1 MFDLNVYRLVQTN
14 TLNNKTRLI
23 NFNIMTDTKSNNGLK
38 VIAGLLGVILLGTI
52 IYTVS
57 LYQDKKKTTDALTQ
71 QKDLVVEDLNSLKS
85 EYDKAIL
92 ESNAT
97 NEELVNAR
105 DRIAQYI
112 DSVKTMKADI
122 SSLYRYRNQVN
133 ILTKERE
140 ELLSKIDELTKS
152 NTMIAMQRDSTFV
165 ELTKQTV
172 FNDSL
177 VVQNT
182 QLADVV
188 EKGSAL
194 NLSRFTVDAVKE
206 RNSGKLVSTS
216 RANGTDKFKICF
228 TVADNV
234 IAQAGDREFF
244 LEVLDPQGNVLGE
257 SYSKSNASGS
267 SVTYSKGTNFYYEN
281 KSLDV
286 CDFINKPAGDFQKG
300 NYMVNV
306 YDDKL
311 KLLGTSKFTLK

>member
-1 MFDLNVYRLVQTN
+1 
-14 TLNNKTRLI
+14 
-23 NFNIMTDTKSNNGLK
+23 MTETKNNNGLK
-38 VIAGLLGVILLGTI
+38 VLAGLLGVVLLGTI

-57 LYQDKKKTTDALTQ
+57 LYQDKKKTETVLTQ
-71 QKDLVVEDLNSLKS
+71 EKQLVVEDLNSLKS

-97 NEELVNAR
+97 NEELVSAR
-105 DRIAQYI
+105 DNIAKYI

-122 SSLYRYRNQVN
+122 TSLARYRRQVGV
-133 ILTKERE
+133 LKAERE
-140 ELLSKIDELTKS
+140 QLLAQVDSLTRS
-152 NTMIAMQRDSTFV
+152 NSFIAMQRDSTYV
-165 ELTKQTV
+165 ELEKQTV

-194 NLSRFTVDAVKE
+194 NLSKFKIDAVKE
-206 RNSGKLVSTS
+206 RTSGKLVSTS
-216 RANGTDKFKICF
+216 RATRTDKFKICF

-234 IAQAGDREFF
+234 IAEAGDREFF
-244 LEVLDPQGNVLGE
+244 VEVLDPQGNVLGE
-257 SYSKSNASGS
+257 SYSKTNEGGA

-286 CDFINKPAGDFQKG
+286 CDYINKPAGDFQKG

-306 YDDKL
+306 YDDGL
-311 KLLGTSKFTLK
+311 KLLATSKFTLK

>member
-1 MFDLNVYRLVQTN
+1 
-14 TLNNKTRLI
+14 
-23 NFNIMTDTKSNNGLK
+23 MTETKNNNGLK
-38 VIAGLLGVILLGTI
+38 VLAGLLGVVLLGTI

-57 LYQDKKKTTDALTQ
+57 LYQDKKKTETVLTQ
-71 QKDLVVEDLNSLKS
+71 EKELVVEDLNSLKS

-97 NEELVNAR
+97 NEELVSAR
-105 DRIAQYI
+105 DNIAKYI

-122 SSLYRYRNQVN
+122 STLSRYRRQVGV
-133 ILTKERE
+133 LKAERE
-140 ELLSKIDELTKS
+140 QLLAQVDSLTRS
-152 NTMIAMQRDSTFV
+152 NTFIAMQRDSTYV
-165 ELTKQTV
+165 ELEKQTV

-194 NLSRFTVDAVKE
+194 NLSKFNVDAVKE
-206 RNSGKLVSTS
+206 RTSGKLVSTS
-216 RANGTDKFKICF
+216 RATRTDKFKICF

-234 IAQAGDREFF
+234 IAEAGDREFF
-244 LEVLDPQGNVLGE
+244 VEVLDPQGNVLGK
-257 SYSKSNASGS
+257 SYSKTNEGGA

-286 CDFINKPAGDFQKG
+286 CDYINKPSGDFQKG

-306 YDDKL
+306 YDDGL

>member
-1 MFDLNVYRLVQTN
+1 MAEEKN
-14 TLNNKTRLI
+14 
-23 NFNIMTDTKSNNGLK
+23 NNGLK
-38 VIAGLLGVILLGTI
+38 VIAGLLGVFLLGTI

-57 LYQDKKKTTDALTQ
+57 LYQDKQKTTAVLTQ
-71 QKDLVVEDLNSLKS
+71 EKQLVVEDLNSLKS
-85 EYDKAIL
+85 EYDKAIM

-97 NEELVNAR
+97 NEELVTAR
-105 DRIAQYI
+105 DNIAKYL

-122 SSLYRYRNQVN
+122 ATLYRYRNQVSV
-133 ILTKERE
+133 LKKERE
-140 ELLSKIDELTKS
+140 HLLKQVDSLTRS
-152 NTMIAMQRDSTFV
+152 NTFIAMQRDSTYV
-165 ELTKQTV
+165 ELEKQNV

-182 QLADVV
+182 QLADAV

-194 NLSRFTVDAVKE
+194 NLSKFSVDAVKE
-206 RNSGKLVSTS
+206 RKSGKMVSTS
-216 RANGTDKFKICF
+216 RANRTDKFKVCF

-244 LEVLDPQGNVLGE
+244 IEVLDPQGNVLGE
-257 SYSKSNASGS
+257 SYNKSNDDGASI
-267 SVTYSKGTNFYYEN
+267 TYSKGTSFYYEN

-286 CDFINKPAGDFQKG
+286 CDFINKPTGDFQKG

-306 YDDKL
+306 YDDRL

>member
-1 MFDLNVYRLVQTN
+1 
-14 TLNNKTRLI
+14 
-23 NFNIMTDTKSNNGLK
+23 MTETKSNNGLK
-38 VIAGLLGVILLGTI
+38 VLAGLLGVVLLGVI

-57 LYQDKKKTTDALTQ
+57 LYQEKKKNEAVLSSE
-71 QKDLVVEDLNSLKS
+71 KELVVEDLNSLKS

-97 NEELVNAR
+97 NEELVSAR
-105 DRIAQYI
+105 DNIAKYI

-122 SSLYRYRNQVN
+122 SSLSRYRRQVSV
-133 ILTKERE
+133 LKAERAQ
-140 ELLSKIDELTKS
+140 LLKQVDSLKTS
-152 NTMIAMQRDSTFV
+152 NTLIAMQRDSTYT
-165 ELTKQTV
+165 ELEKQTV

-194 NLSRFTVDAVKE
+194 NLNTFNVDAVKE
-206 RNSGKLVSTS
+206 RKSGKLVSTS
-216 RANGTDKFKICF
+216 RAKSTDKFKICF
-228 TVADNV
+228 T
-234 IAQAGDREFF
+234 IAKNSIAGAGDREFF

-257 SYSKSNASGS
+257 SYSKTNDAGA

-281 KSLDV
+281 KALDV
-286 CDFINKPAGDFQKG
+286 CDYISKPAGDFQKG

-306 YDDKL
+306 YDDGL

>member
-1 MFDLNVYRLVQTN
+1 
-14 TLNNKTRLI
+14 
-23 NFNIMTDTKSNNGLK
+23 MTEAKSNNGLK
-38 VIAGLLGVILLGTI
+38 VIAGLLGVILLGVI

-57 LYQDKKKTTDALTQ
+57 LYQDKQKNTALLTKE
-71 QKDLVVEDLNSLKS
+71 KDLVVEDLTSLKS

-97 NEELVNAR
+97 NEELVSAR
-105 DRIAQYI
+105 DNIAKYI

-122 SSLYRYRNQVN
+122 ASLYRYRKQVG

-140 ELLSKIDELTKS
+140 QLIKKVDSLTRS
-152 NTMIAMQRDSTFV
+152 NTFLAMQRDSTYV
-165 ELTKQTV
+165 ELEKQTV

-194 NLSRFTVDAVKE
+194 NLSKFSVDAVKE

-216 RANGTDKFKICF
+216 RAKATDKLKVCF
-228 TVADNV
+228 TIADNV
-234 IAQAGDREFF
+234 IAQAGDRQFF
-244 LEVLDPQGNVLGE
+244 IEVLDPQGNVLGE
-257 SYSKSNASGS
+257 SFSKTSDSGA
-267 SVTYSKGTNFYYEN
+267 SVTYSKGTEFYYEN
-281 KSLDV
+281 RSLDV
-286 CDFINKPAGDFQKG
+286 CDFINKPASEFQKG

-306 YDDKL
+306 YDNNL
-311 KLLGTSKFTLK
+311 KLLGTSKFQLK